1 MPIDSQ
7 KLSETKERMISFMKI
22 KGPSLPVQLASHV
35 QMSPLFTSAFLS
47 EMFAEKRIKI
57 SNMRVGSS
65 PLYYLAGQEAMLDNF
80 IQFLNNKEKEAF
92 SLLKEKKLL
101 EDSALSPSIRV
112 AIKEIRDFAVPIK
125 IRMDNEVK
133 LFWRYHQTSEDEIR
147 QIIQPIS
154 ARAPVKSEEKPKEKV
169 KEEAVKQ
176 VTEEKEDELEES
188 QEQLA
193 LSAPVSKKKEKTIDS
208 DFVNGL
214 KEYLAAKDVEILEI
228 LSEKKKEFSAKVR
241 IDILFGK
248 QEYYLVAKD
257 KKNVNESDL
266 SGALQKAQ
274 AEKMPALF
282 MCAGELHKKA
292 HPYLKDWKNL
302 VKFEKLNF

>member
-7 KLSETKERMISFMKI
+7 KLGETKERMISFMKI
-22 KGPSLPVQLASHV
+22 KGPSLPVQLASHI

-101 EDSALSPSIRV
+101 EDSALSPPIRV

-147 QIIQPIS
+147 KIIQPIS
-154 ARAPVKSEEKPKEKV
+154 APAPVPVKVEEKPKV
-169 KEEAVKQ
+169 KEETVKQ
-176 VTEEKEDELEES
+176 APEEKEVEADES

-193 LSAPVSKKKEKTIDS
+193 ISAPALKKKGKTIDS

-214 KEYLAAKDVEILEI
+214 KEYLEAKDVEVLETI
-228 LSEKKKEFSAKVR
+228 SEKKKEFTAKVR
-241 IDILFGK
+241 IDTLFGK